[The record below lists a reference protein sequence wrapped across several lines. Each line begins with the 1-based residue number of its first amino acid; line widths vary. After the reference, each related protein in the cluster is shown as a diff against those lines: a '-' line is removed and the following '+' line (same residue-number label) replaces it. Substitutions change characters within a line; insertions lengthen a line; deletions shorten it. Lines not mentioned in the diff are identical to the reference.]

1 MKRHFTKEDTQPVKK
16 HIKRHFT
23 KEDTQT
29 VRKHMKRRA
38 ASLAI
43 VHVCQSLGCVQ
54 PFATPWTVAHQAP
67 LSMEF
72 SRQEY
77 WSGLPCPSPG
87 DLPNPGIKPRSPALQ
102 AESLSFELPRKPL
115 GKWKL
120 IPRWYVTTYLSQFL
134 TVLSLFFYFSHLDRY
149 TF

>member
-16 HIKRHFT
+16 HMKRHFT

-29 VRKHMKRRA
+29 VRTHMKRRA

-72 SRQEY
+72 SRQEF

-87 DLPNPGIKPRSPALQ
+87 DLPDPGIKPRSPALQ

-115 GKWKL
+115 GK
-120 IPRWYVTTYLSQFL
+120 
-134 TVLSLFFYFSHLDRY
+134 
-149 TF
+149 